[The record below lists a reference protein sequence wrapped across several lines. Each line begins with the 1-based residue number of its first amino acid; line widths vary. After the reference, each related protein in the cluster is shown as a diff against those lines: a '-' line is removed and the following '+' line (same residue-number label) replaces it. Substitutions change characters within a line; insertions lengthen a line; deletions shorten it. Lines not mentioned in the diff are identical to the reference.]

1 MLREIAHLAPHVVL
15 GHERAARIGTEPH
28 RNARIEGIAGALDDA
43 LEHHVGVELGEFVH
57 ERHARIEFAQGDGRR
72 DRADVGRPRL
82 LVQLDDLGRCGSS
95 MLDGI
100 DSPAERHPY
109 AFGAF
114 GMARHVE
121 AELMGLIAYCRRLL
135 KTHFE
140 LPRLAFYLGIH
151 HAARHAY
158 LDEIDAMLLMAAYE
172 CPQIVRLGCRKR
184 KRAVPMSAG
193 NRDGRARYEQ
203 TRTPHRPC
211 VDAVT
216 QTHVGPMEISHC
228 THRGYARSKLRLGSR
243 FHHRIEH
250 LRTERS
256 FGDFDERLR
265 TAAARKRLAR
275 LARAEQV
282 HMQVDQARN
291 GVLARTI
298 DALEAVPPRHDR

>member
-1 MLREIAHLAPHVVL
+1 MAGEIVQMSADPVCLYSSMISGV
-15 GHERAARIGTEPH
+15 
-28 RNARIEGIAGALDDA
+28 AGAPCST
-43 LEHHVGVELGEFVH
+43 VST
-57 ERHARIEFAQGDGRR
+57 
-72 DRADVGRPRL
+72 P
-82 LVQLDDLGRCGSS
+82 
-95 MLDGI
+95 
-100 DSPAERHPY
+100 PAERHPY

-121 AELMGLIAYCRRLL
+121 AELMGLIAYRRRLL

-172 CPQIVRLGCRKR
+172 RPQIVRLGCRKR

-282 HMQVDQARN
+282 HVQVDQAGN

-298 DALEAVPPRHDR
+298 DALEAGFHLAMIGNCGDGAVTHVDIDALSQIFLIRYPIEQVAV